1 MHIRRVDAEFFDEP
15 VEHYKPADIVV
26 SLSGETWSKLFLSQA
41 TVQEL
46 VKNKEIKVVKGS
58 VNEANTLINMF
69 DKYRPEKAVLVAP
82 HLHD

>member
-1 MHIRRVDAEFFDEP
+1 MHIRRADAEFFDEP
-15 VEHYKPADIVV
+15 DEHYKPADIVV

-41 TVQEL
+41 IVQEL
-46 VKNKEIKVVKGS
+46 VKSKEIKMLKGS
-58 VNEANTLINMF
+58 TEEANKLINLF